1 MRNKTIYGLSI
12 IVTLVFCLSVAPSAT
27 AASEEEEVLQVQT
40 NFIKAV
46 STGDFALMSS
56 LYWHSSKTSQFPP
69 GSPSFLIQ
77 GWEESFEKYW
87 KSSLG
92 FPEGTSTVTSMTFH
106 HPQVTMLKDDVAVI
120 NGYENLVNTDPTTNE
135 ETITQIR
142 ITRIVQKI
150 GGKWLIVHDHGSS
163 FPSE

>member
-1 MRNKTIYGLSI
+1 MKKHTILFI
-12 IVTLVFCLSVAPSAT
+12 IATLVFCLALAPIAT
-27 AASEEEEVLQVQT
+27 AASDEEEVLQVQT

-92 FPEGTSTVTSMTFH
+92 SPEGTSTVTLMTFH
-106 HPQVTMLKDDVAVI
+106 HPQVTMLKDDVAII
-120 NGYENLVNTDPTTNE
+120 NGYEIEVSTDPTTQE
-135 ETITQIR
+135 ETITQLR
-142 ITRIVQKI
+142 VTRVVQKI
-150 GGKWLIVHDHGSS
+150 GGKWLIVHEHVS
-163 FPSE
+163 FLPTE